1 MGGLLAYKLVRYQMV
16 QMVFHLKGDDL
27 PNQLSFSGAISE
39 IIRLLIT
46 LPWASPGK
54 MPGEMRTLY
63 EQAKWLILPG
73 RRERSYPRE
82 LRVKTRKYPDKKVAG
97 HLK

>member
-1 MGGLLAYKLVRYQMV
+1 MVKMAY
-16 QMVFHLKGDDL
+16 HLKGDYL
-27 PNQLSFSGAISE
+27 PYQLSFSGAISE
-39 IIRLLIT
+39 INRLLVT

-54 MPGEMRTLY
+54 VPGELRTLY
-63 EQAKWLILPG
+63 EQARWLILPG

-82 LRVKTRKYPDKKVAG
+82 LRVKGRKYPDKKIAG